1 MHHNST
7 DRKKHQGSTQE
18 SVHAVYTCVQWAIL
32 PQTHEPSGRGLHF
45 PAALSRSYVVSRS
58 FYSAR
63 KETVYLKNKPL
74 KAVYPK
80 IRRGLKNGLLDDR
93 KTVF

>member
-45 PAALSRSYVVSRS
+45 CAALSRSYVVSRS
-58 FYSAR
+58 FLLCQELFTR
-63 KETVYLKNKPL
+63 KFAE
-74 KAVYPK
+74 A
-80 IRRGLKNGLLDDR
+80 
-93 KTVF
+93 

>member
-18 SVHAVYTCVQWAIL
+18 SAHSVYTCVQREIL

-45 PAALSRSYVVSRS
+45 PTALSRSYVVSRS
-58 FYSAR
+58 FLLCQERDSLLEKQVSESCLSENSQKTGKR
-63 KETVYLKNKPL
+63 SSET
-74 KAVYPK
+74 
-80 IRRGLKNGLLDDR
+80 I
-93 KTVF
+93 

>member
-18 SVHAVYTCVQWAIL
+18 SAHSVYTCVQREIL

-58 FYSAR
+58 FLLCQERDSLLE
-63 KETVYLKNKPL
+63 KQVSESCLPENSQKLEKQSSET
-74 KAVYPK
+74 
-80 IRRGLKNGLLDDR
+80 I
-93 KTVF
+93 